1 MVVVEGNKVKFLGT
15 PTLNILNKELS
26 FINMM
31 LSVKFPAKSTT
42 FRIVGDS
49 KNKMNI
55 SAIAVFS
62 EKKPYL
68 QFVKD
73 VKRRKSLEIEF
84 KGGADSIYHEI
95 PPQFLTE

>member
-1 MVVVEGNKVKFLGT
+1 
-15 PTLNILNKELS
+15 
-26 FINMM
+26 MM

-42 FRIVGDS
+42 FRIIGDS

-62 EKKPYL
+62 EKKPYI
-68 QFVKD
+68 QFAKD

-84 KGGADSIYHEI
+84 KGGGDSIYQEI
-95 PPQFLTE
+95 PPQFLIK